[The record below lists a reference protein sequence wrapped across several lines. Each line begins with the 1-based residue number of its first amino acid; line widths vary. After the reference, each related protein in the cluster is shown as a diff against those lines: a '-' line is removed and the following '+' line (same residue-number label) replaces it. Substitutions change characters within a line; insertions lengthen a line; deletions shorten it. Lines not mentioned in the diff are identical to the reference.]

1 MVILLTLS
9 PMVVSM
15 PAKRGKGNHA
25 SAPDAAQ
32 EQTPPERHAAMTWAQ
47 RLKRVFHIDIQ
58 TCQACGGAVR
68 IIACIEAPVVIEQ
81 ILTHLGNQS
90 ATAQAPRL
98 PPCRAP
104 PPELFH

>member
-1 MVILLTLS
+1 MRVACSGRPKPRVNLIRLHDVFAPNSRHRASVT
-9 PMVVSM
+9 

-58 TCQACGGAVR
+58 TCQACGRAVR
-68 IIACIEAPVVIEQ
+68 IMANGAAGV
-81 ILTHLGNQS
+81 N
-90 ATAQAPRL
+90 
-98 PPCRAP
+98 
-104 PPELFH
+104 